1 MCSSARLRRDATLI
15 RTFDLVSLPNRE
27 VGCEESSS
35 DTVRLQH
42 VRSHFGA
49 RPRFSFAPSRHATCA
64 DRFAVVLVI
73 DEPASRRA
81 AP

>member
-42 VRSHFGA
+42 VRSHLRA
-49 RPRFSFAPSRHATCA
+49 APAFAPSRHATCA